1 MTVNNNKATFE
12 HATIQRDNNSNN
24 KTLITYQIIKIVSIH

>member
-12 HATIQRDNNSNN
+12 HATIQRQQQQQQNSNH
-24 KTLITYQIIKIVSIH
+24 VSNY